1 MTAIT
6 PISSA
11 ARSISALVCLGMSLT
26 AMVNS
31 MPSVWIIP
39 KFGPLPAEYLR
50 SGMFLAAV
58 VVVLCGVGFTLQT
71 FGGKLR
77 LPVFVA
83 VLLDLALLGM
93 SVWVSYEFAVV
104 NIEIQDGL
112 FFFDDY
118 HGWVTLA
125 AVVVMLILCWRVWGV
140 PLAVFGLISTLY
152 YFSGQWWPGLLKIIP
167 RSFVDSFPEDMLF
180 NLGSG
185 MLGFLFESV
194 IYTVFPFIIFGALL
208 EATGVGDS
216 LIRLAFR
223 LTKGTR
229 GGPAHAAVLASSL
242 FGTMSGVAVANVVGT
257 GVMTIPMIKKRGF
270 SPHFSGGI
278 EATASTGGQIVPPI
292 MGAAALIMADQLG
305 VSYLVV
311 IMAALLPAFFYYLSL
326 FFNVIFEA
334 RRMNIQTGTLD
345 VDTSLSRDDYTKLF
359 VLLGA
364 IVVIVWTLLYGLSA
378 AAAGVFVVLYMV
390 VACFLTREIRQHPWK
405 VVKGFINGGDQF
417 GRLLIALGVVGIV
430 LGVLSGT
437 GLPVKLAI
445 LVDSVMQHSLLMAL
459 IVTGVAALV
468 FGMGMPTLPA
478 YLTIILILGPS
489 LTKLGMSLLVAH
501 MFVFYFGV
509 ASAITPP
516 VCIAAY
522 AAASIAGAGPLHTG
536 FTAFRIGLALFI
548 VPFAFAY
555 NPELLLVDEAGGYEL
570 LPLLSICARLALAL
584 WLLNSALSRYDAT
597 PLKPPEALLRFG
609 LTAALLVIWPSVHW
623 TAFVIALVLIG
634 FNQFRSRQVVVAT
647 A

>member
-1 MTAIT
+1 MATT
-6 PISSA
+6 PVATVAKFIA
-11 ARSISALVCLGMSLT
+11 ALVCLGMSLT

-50 SGMFLAAV
+50 SGMLIGAV
-58 VVVLCGVGFTLQT
+58 VVVLCSVGFTLQT
-71 FGGKLR
+71 LGGKLR
-77 LPVFVA
+77 LPLFIA
-83 VLLDLALLGM
+83 VLIDLAVLGL
-93 SVWVSYEFAVV
+93 SIWAGYEFAMV

-118 HGWVTLA
+118 HGWVTLSA
-125 AVVVMLILCWRVWGV
+125 VAVVLILCWRVWGV
-140 PLAVFGLISTLY
+140 PLAIFGVVSALY
-152 YFSGQWWPGLLKIIP
+152 YFTGQWWPGLLKIIP
-167 RSFVDSFPEDMLF
+167 RSFVDSFPEDILF

-208 EATGVGDS
+208 EATGVGDA
-216 LIRLAFR
+216 LIRLAFG

-334 RRMNIQTGTLD
+334 RRMDIQTGTLG
-345 VDTSLSRDDYTKLF
+345 VDTTLSGEDYTKLF

-364 IVVIVWTLLYGLSA
+364 IIVIVWTLLYGLSA
-378 AAAGVFVVLYMV
+378 AAAGVFAVLYMV
-390 VACFLTREIRQHPWK
+390 VACFATREIRQTPWK
-405 VVKGFINGGDQF
+405 VVKGFISGGDQF
-417 GRLLIALGVVGIV
+417 GRLLIALGVVGVV

-445 LVDSVMQHSLLMAL
+445 LVDSVMQQSLLMAL
-459 IVTGVAALV
+459 IVTGLAALV

-489 LTKLGMSLLVAH
+489 LLKLGMPLLVAH

-522 AAASIAGAGPLHTG
+522 AAAAIAGAGPLHTG

-555 NPELLLVDEAGGYEL
+555 YPELLLVDEVGGYEL
-570 LPLLSICARLALAL
+570 LPLLSICIRLTLAL
-584 WLLNSALSRYDAT
+584 WLLNSAFSRYDAT
-597 PLKPPEALLRFG
+597 PLKIPEVLLRFA
-609 LTAALLVIWPSVHW
+609 LTVLLLVIWPSVHW
-623 TAFVIALVLIG
+623 AAFVVALVLIG
-634 FNQFRSRQVVVAT
+634 FNQLRFRQAVAVT
-647 A
+647 T